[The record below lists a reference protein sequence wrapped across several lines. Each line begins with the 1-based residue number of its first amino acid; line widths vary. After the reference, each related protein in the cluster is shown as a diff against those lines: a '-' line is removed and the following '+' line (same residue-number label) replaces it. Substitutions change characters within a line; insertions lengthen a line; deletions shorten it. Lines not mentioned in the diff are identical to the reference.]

1 MDVSKKEKVAFVA
14 VRYGKE
20 INGGAEMHCR
30 MLAERLAGKYAVEV
44 ITTCVNDYVTGGNQ
58 YAPGDEILN
67 GVLIHRFPVA
77 PSDST
82 PWEYW
87 FRRSK
92 PPRRLRHLMY
102 RIRILRLFADIFPV
116 WTWRLHDDIEER
128 KHHVFYSEEMND
140 FILAHKN
147 SYKAI
152 IALTADYGPFYFTA
166 MLAGE
171 RMIGI
176 PTMHNARASFRV
188 SLTQAFPRISY
199 MGFNTPEEEKLAR
212 NIFGKNLKDCGI
224 ISTGID
230 IPEPDDWESVKKRF
244 SLPDRYI
251 VYVGRIKRAKV
262 GKLLSYYRSYRRYE
276 RKDIPALVMVGGSME
291 FIGLPEG
298 VIFTGFVTD
307 AQRRAILQHSSLL
320 INSSK
325 HESLS
330 LVLLEALYDK
340 VPALVNGHCNVL
352 KGHAIRSGGAV
363 KYYTNRFNFC
373 RRLHEILHDR
383 DMREEMI
390 RRGKAYITENYDW
403 EVIMRRLE
411 KAIELVA
418 GKLPAGQEIG

>member
-1 MDVSKKEKVAFVA
+1 MRKRIAFVT
-14 VRYGKE
+14 VRYGLE

-30 MLAERLAGKYAVEV
+30 MLAERLTDKYDVEV
-44 ITTCVNDYVTGGNQ
+44 ITTCVNNYVSGGNE
-58 YAPGDEILN
+58 YAAGDETIN
-67 GVLIHRFPVA
+67 GVLVHRFPAA

-87 FRRSK
+87 LKRSK

-102 RIRILRLFADIFPV
+102 RLRILRFFSGIFPV

-128 KHHVFYSEEMND
+128 KHHVFYSKPMND
-140 FILAHKN
+140 FIAARKDD
-147 SYKAI
+147 YTAI

-171 RMIGI
+171 KMIGI

-188 SLTQAFPRISY
+188 SLTQAFPRIKY
-199 MGFNTPEEEKLAR
+199 VGFNTQEEQKLAW

-224 ISTGID
+224 ISTGIN
-230 IPEPDDWESVKKRF
+230 IPEAEDWDSVKKRF

-262 GKLLSYYRSYRRYE
+262 GKLLSYYRTYRHIDRE
-276 RKDIPALVMVGGSME
+276 NTPSLVMVGGSME

-307 AQRRAILQHSSLL
+307 AQRRTILQHSTLL

-330 LVLLEALYDK
+330 LVLLEALWDN

-352 KGHAIRSGGAV
+352 KGHALRSKGAV
-363 KYYTNRFNFC
+363 KYYTNRINFC
-373 RRLHEILHDR
+373 KTLRDILHNEDIR
-383 DMREEMI
+383 KDMI
-390 RRGKAYITENYDW
+390 LRGKQYVRENYDW
-403 EVIMRRLE
+403 NVIMQRLE
-411 KAIELVA
+411 KAIEFVA
-418 GKLPAGQEIG
+418 GTDRRNR